1 MHYEGNLTYLIN
13 GELHYLGGEVR
24 FWDWVDPDFISLF
37 DIDSFLVDV
46 GFTKQHRIASMEEHR
61 TTTSL
66 AYYWHN
72 EKASLKD
79 GLVEM
84 KSDLDVYNLA
94 ADVVKGIKYVKLYLL
109 HFEDVNVA
117 MTQPQ
122 QPPILDSSS
131 NANDIAE
138 EYNSDC
144 GDSDELES
152 VYSSDED
159 GEVERRRYPQFHAD
173 TEMDN
178 PSFCVEQI
186 FSDFT
191 TLKNAIKNY
200 SLNNHRPLR
209 FKHSDPKRL
218 EVVCQTGCPWRI
230 WASKRQDGRVQ
241 IKKATLDHSGCVLK
255 FKNRFGDYKYIA
267 NKYVQRFQVDP
278 LWSTRSVVQTV
289 SEDLHMNIS
298 DSKAWRIRRTANKM
312 VRGKEMEQYAR
323 LHDYC
328 AEVRKSNVG
337 STIFVETNADSFF
350 NRMYCCLDACRKGF
364 LAGCRKVICVDG
376 CFLKTEY
383 GGQLLSAVGIDANNG
398 IFPIAYAVVRIKNE
412 DNWTWFLKTLKPT

>member
-1 MHYEGNLTYLIN
+1 MCTIGEESDSSDTSGFEEEGNEIS
-13 GELHYLGGEVR
+13 EEDLG
-24 FWDWVDPDFISLF
+24 
-37 DIDSFLVDV
+37 DV
-46 GFTKQHRIASMEEHR
+46 SEHE
-61 TTTSL
+61 
-66 AYYWHN
+66 N
-72 EKASLKD
+72 
-79 GLVEM
+79 
-84 KSDLDVYNLA
+84 
-94 ADVVKGIKYVKLYLL
+94 
-109 HFEDVNVA
+109 FVNVPEQSDRTVRA
-117 MTQPQ
+117 DGQHVEDLH
-122 QPPILDSSS
+122 ID
-131 NANDIAE
+131 AEIAE
-138 EYNSDC
+138 EYTSDC

-412 DNWTWFLKTLKPT
+412 DNWTWFLKTLKADLNIPTACEEWTFMSDKQKVILVLYMFTAVSFQILLLC